1 MPPKQ
6 APYKPIHFSQLTAGN
21 VDDHIKAAKEFLSKY
36 KKCPRSKR
44 GDLGGETQKNLVI
57 IALEDYTEYRDKVA
71 SEQMPPED
79 PDDQNMEGPGND
91 QSAGNR
97 NRGSGQRDPH
107 GDGGLGA
114 GHGDGGSNNEDPR
127 DPQGNEEG
135 ARNGTEGSNNEDPGQ
150 EQRDP
155 QGNAEETNEGSNNKG
170 PGQRDSHGGG
180 GAGAGNGSDTGGDNE
195 GLTLHPTHMFNL
207 NTFQLVISSNFHF
220 YAVYT
225 IAGRLSV
232 LIVKGWEKA
241 WLPKRKEFE
250 SSSYTSSAESY
261 RPLTNASRALQS
273 SVLKICREEGIDPA
287 IIGWP
292 LMPSGEP
299 ASLDELRKIQS
310 WLLDNGLIN
319 EPEIEVVEKV
329 ATSKIPNIVIFD
341 YEQRKG
347 IRISKQM
354 LKEARDDPEKWPGC
368 VEVGMGIIHPL
379 FLNHFG
385 LEKCLSCK
393 DGPRGKKKGKKD
405 DPEYLTGC
413 GCPVRTAA
421 LELWLTKVNAQNPAI
436 PMREAEDGKI
446 KRENAF
452 NPTTL
457 EFIEGGILAASGH
470 TVDSLLQSEIGR
482 LEHTANWAM
491 DRMANLMQ
499 VENPA
504 HCQTIAGVLVEFQ
517 KQMQGIKDQIRGQ
530 TIL

>member
-1 MPPKQ
+1 MQTRQKCTWNPQSPWS
-6 APYKPIHFSQLTAGN
+6 PCG
-21 VDDHIKAAKEFLSKY
+21 FLVTPVPGKFL
-36 KKCPRSKR
+36 RFR
-44 GDLGGETQKNLVI
+44 GICMDSTWI
-57 IALEDYTEYRDKVA
+57 
-71 SEQMPPED
+71 
-79 PDDQNMEGPGND
+79 
-91 QSAGNR
+91 
-97 NRGSGQRDPH
+97 PH
-107 GDGGLGA
+107 GFHALFLVQDKGTHMEVEGLGLEMA
-114 GHGDGGSNNEDPR
+114 VTQVGIMKVS
-127 DPQGNEEG
+127 QWM
-135 ARNGTEGSNNEDPGQ
+135 
-150 EQRDP
+150 
-155 QGNAEETNEGSNNKG
+155 K
-170 PGQRDSHGGG
+170 
-180 GAGAGNGSDTGGDNE
+180 
-195 GLTLHPTHMFNL
+195 TLALPLPIRTP
-207 NTFQLVISSNFHF
+207 SEP
-220 YAVYT
+220 
-225 IAGRLSV
+225 
-232 LIVKGWEKA
+232 GWEKA